1 MGLEHDVGTPGS
13 SGRRYRDY
21 LKRRKSA
28 IREGNLNEITSSPKK
43 PRRTRTAIALFKA
56 FLELLG
62 SHRATLVAAL
72 ATLSVATVINLAL
85 PASTKIALDYILTDN
100 PGPSGIPAWLGLP
113 TDKMQLL
120 IILSGVMIAITV
132 TSVIVGMWG
141 RWQATRITQR
151 LRAGLRRRAFEQG
164 VRLPL
169 HRVYDLRSGGAAS
182 VMREDAG
189 GTADLLFSMIYNPWR
204 AIIQLTGTLIILAA
218 VDWLLLIGALALI
231 PILFITHRTWISRLR
246 PVYRDIR
253 KTRTTI
259 DAHAT
264 EAFGGMRVVRG
275 FNRQQGEAA
284 RFTRDNHFMA
294 RQEILAWWW
303 SRGIEIAWM
312 LMIPIASTCVL
323 LYGGWRVIQGQLTI
337 GDVMMFS
344 AYLLM
349 LLGPLEALASSATA
363 VQNNLAGFDR
373 VLDLLA
379 EKREFDDTPATR
391 TVSRATA
398 RGDFA
403 LENVTFTYPKRS
415 EPALVDVSL
424 QVDAG
429 ETIALVGPSGAGKTT
444 LCNLIARFFD
454 PSSGRI
460 LFDGTDL
467 TDIQVDSYRA
477 LLGIVEQDVFL
488 FDGTVAENIA
498 YARRDATFDEVQAAA
513 ANANADAFIESFD
526 HGYDTLIGERGV
538 RLSGGQK
545 QRIAVARAILADPI
559 VLILDEATSNL
570 DSESELLIQRS
581 LEKLM
586 QDRTSFVIAHRLS
599 TIRHADRI
607 VVIEDGRLTEYG
619 THDDLVASGG
629 KYADLLRLQLE
640 GVGVPRLA

>member
-1 MGLEHDVGTPGS
+1 MPREPFTS
-13 SGRRYRDY
+13 SRRYADY
-21 LKRRKSA
+21 LRRRRAA
-28 IREGNLNEITSSPKK
+28 IREGNHQELESEHRK
-43 PRRTRTAIALFKA
+43 PRRTRSALTLFRA
-56 FLELLG
+56 FLDQLRGQRL
-62 SHRATLVAAL
+62 TLIAAL
-72 ATLSVATVINLAL
+72 TTLTFATVIGLAM

-100 PGPSGIPAWLGLP
+100 PGPSGIPESLGLP
-113 TDKMQLL
+113 RDHMTLL
-120 IILSGVMIAITV
+120 WILSAAMLGVTILNV
-132 TSVIVGMWG
+132 TLGMWG
-141 RWQATRITQR
+141 RWQTTRLTQR

-169 HRVYDLRSGGAAS
+169 HRVYELRSGGAAS
-182 VMREDAG
+182 IMREDAG
-189 GTADLLFSMIYNPWR
+189 GTADLLFSMVYNPWR
-204 AIIQLTGTLIILAA
+204 AIIQLIGTLIILAA
-218 VDWLLLIGALALI
+218 VDWLLLLGAIALL
-231 PILFITHRTWISRLR
+231 PILWLTHRTWIARLR

-253 KTRTTI
+253 RTRTGI
-259 DAHAT
+259 DSHAT
-264 EAFGGMRVVRG
+264 ESFGGMRVVRG

-312 LMIPIASTCVL
+312 LMIPVASAAVL
-323 LYGGWRVIQGQLTI
+323 LYGGWRVVQGSLTI

-379 EKREFDDTPATR
+379 EKREFADSEPKHAL
-391 TVSRATA
+391 SRATA
-398 RGDFA
+398 RGEFDI
-403 LENVTFTYPKRS
+403 ENLTFTYPRRK

-424 QVDAG
+424 HVEAG

-454 PSSGRI
+454 PSEGRI
-460 LFDGTDL
+460 LFDAVDL
-467 TDIQVDSYRA
+467 KDIDVNSYRS

-498 YARRDATFDEVQAAA
+498 YARRDASMEDIRAAARA
-513 ANANADAFIESFD
+513 ANADEFIESFD
-526 HGYDTLIGERGV
+526 DGYDTRIGERGV

-581 LEKLM
+581 LRELM
-586 QDRTSFVIAHRLS
+586 RNRTSFVIAHRLS

-607 VVIEDGRLTEYG
+607 VVIEDGRVTEYG
-619 THDDLVASGG
+619 THEDLVTTGG

-640 GVGVPRLA
+640 GAGAPKPESVT